1 MPEVEGYR
9 YIEAEFTR
17 EGALHPPGRA
27 DEILALL
34 REAPQPT
41 DLLVLSHGWNNDME
55 EARALYRR
63 LLGNLRQLGGGPARG
78 GRLLAVLGVLW
89 PSKKFAD
96 ESVIPGGG
104 VASAGEPD
112 VALLGDKLD
121 RLKDT
126 LPPERAALLE
136 EAKSA
141 LGELESRRG
150 ARELFV
156 DRLRGALDRDPA
168 AEPDA
173 ADQFFDQD
181 PEELFAGL
189 EVPILL
195 QAPPSGEDG
204 GGAGGIGEPGGG
216 TDDGGTAGPAEF
228 ASGIAAAAN
237 RLLNYATYYQ
247 MKTRA
252 GVAGQGLA
260 GLLEQIRRDRPK
272 LRLHLAGHSFGA
284 RVVTAAA
291 LASSASVRLASLTL
305 LQGAFSHNGFSGG
318 FPFGGATGQGFFRAV
333 VAERRIDGPIVVTH
347 TANDR
352 AVGVA
357 YAIASRLAQ
366 QANADL
372 GDAADVFGGIGRNG
386 AVHTAESEAGTL
398 LPPGERYRFRAG
410 TIHNLRADRFVADHG
425 DVTNPAVAN
434 ALLAAIGWP
443 A

>member
-1 MPEVEGYR
+1 MPDVEGYR
-9 YIEAEFTR
+9 YVEAEFTR
-17 EGALHPPGRA
+17 EGALHPQGRA
-27 DEILALL
+27 DEILAFV

-41 DLLVLSHGWNNDME
+41 DLLVLSHGWNNDTE

-104 VASAGEPD
+104 VASAGGPD
-112 VALLGDKLD
+112 AALLGDKLD
-121 RLKDT
+121 RLKET

-156 DRLRGALDRDPA
+156 DRLRRALDRDPA
-168 AEPDA
+168 VEPDA
-173 ADQFFDQD
+173 ADQFFGQD

-189 EVPILL
+189 DAPILL
-195 QAPPSGEDG
+195 PAPPGEDG
-204 GGAGGIGEPGGG
+204 GGAGGVGDLGGG
-216 TDDGGTAGPAEF
+216 GADDGGAAGLAEF

-237 RLLNYATYYQ
+237 RLLNFATYYQ
-247 MKTRA
+247 MKARA
-252 GVAGQGLA
+252 GVAGLGLA
-260 GLLEQIRRDRPK
+260 RLLDEVRRERPG

-291 LASSASVRLASLTL
+291 LASAPSVRPASLTL

-386 AVHTAESEAGTL
+386 AVHTAESEAGSL
-398 LPPGERYRFRAG
+398 LPPGERYLFRAG
-410 TIHNLRADRFVADHG
+410 AIHNLSADRFVADHG

-434 ALLAAIGWP
+434 ALLGAIGWP